1 MLIDGPNDV
10 YMLDRDNQ
18 VFQVPGLTFWKRKQ
32 LQNPLTNTLVDGEM
46 VVDTVGA
53 QPVPRYLIYDLI
65 KFEVSERKIFYTQFT
80 TIYIFVV
87 RLKPNMVVKI
97 FYQEPSSAINNFFV
111 FFRTWTFGSAISLAV
126 SSALRRKS

>member
-32 LQNPLTNTLVDGEM
+32 LQHPLTNTLVDGEM

-53 QPVPRYLIYDLI
+53 QPVPRYLIYDII

-80 TIYIFVV
+80 TIYIFC
-87 RLKPNMVVKI
+87 RKI
-97 FYQEPSSAINNFFV
+97 KTKYGCKNIYQEPSSAINNFFV
-111 FFRTWTFGSAISLAV
+111 FF
-126 SSALRRKS
+126 

>member
-1 MLIDGPNDV
+1 MMLIDGPNDI

-32 LQNPLTNTLVDGEM
+32 LQHPLTNTLVDGEM

-53 QPVPRYLIYDLI
+53 QPVPRYLIYDII

-80 TIYIFVV
+80 TSKQRHPSIHASHLNVDFVLDCFCV
-87 RLKPNMVVKI
+87 GEFQGL
-97 FYQEPSSAINNFFV
+97 S
-111 FFRTWTFGSAISLAV
+111 SLA
-126 SSALRRKS
+126 